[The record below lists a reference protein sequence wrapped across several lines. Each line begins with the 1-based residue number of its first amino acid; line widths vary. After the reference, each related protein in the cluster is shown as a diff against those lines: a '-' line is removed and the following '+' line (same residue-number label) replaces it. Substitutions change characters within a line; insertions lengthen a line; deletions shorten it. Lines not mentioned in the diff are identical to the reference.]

1 MSERRVAPSAR
12 LPDASGPPAALRPG
26 ACVCA
31 SRGDVS
37 AVYDGDMRRHS
48 FVSLALVASCLVACG
63 GASYERSPAQYAPER
78 DYAQPGST
86 ATSAPSEPQADYGG
100 VEEEKSASVDGQYVA
115 PSSRP
120 EPSKPADKPAP
131 SGLEERLVVY
141 TGYLKLRVKRLL
153 AAVDAI
159 TALTEKAGGYVESL
173 TQRVVVVRVPRGDFD
188 ATMKAFADLGTVVD
202 RRVKALDV
210 TQQFTDL
217 QARLVVA
224 RDTRERLLAL
234 LEKTTHPEERRRIL
248 QEVKRLTE
256 QIESMSSTL
265 ATLQNLVDFYT
276 ITIELE
282 PVLDNAGAQT
292 HRSPFAWVRALAP
305 HLQSIEEGRD
315 ELDMTLPDGF
325 VLFDEDDAWRA
336 QSADTSVL
344 RAGLVEN
351 EPRGDAG
358 FWADAVDHEMEGRDE
373 ERVDAG
379 ESGRVVYRVYRDK
392 DVQPRWY
399 LVGLHVDGERL
410 FVVEAFFPN
419 EDAWKR
425 HHENVVKA
433 LSTFRVQ

>member
-1 MSERRVAPSAR
+1 MCRFPIV
-12 LPDASGPPAALRPG
+12 
-26 ACVCA
+26 
-31 SRGDVS
+31 
-37 AVYDGDMRRHS
+37 
-48 FVSLALVASCLVACG
+48 LVALAAACLAACG
-63 GASYERSPAQYAPER
+63 GASYDKSPSRYAPEPE
-78 DYAQPGST
+78 YAPRAEATSAIPTTPGLDVADDAGGAEKFYAPS
-86 ATSAPSEPQADYGG
+86 ATSAPPTQQPA
-100 VEEEKSASVDGQYVA
+100 
-115 PSSRP
+115 R
-120 EPSKPADKPAP
+120 PADKAAP
-131 SGLEERLVVY
+131 NGLEERLVVY

-153 AAVDAI
+153 AAVDAV
-159 TALTEKAGGYVESL
+159 TALVEKAGGYVESL
-173 TQRVVVVRVPRGDFD
+173 TQRVVVVRVPRGDFE
-188 ATMKAFADLGTVVD
+188 ATMKAFAELGTVVD

-292 HRSPFAWVRALAP
+292 HRSPFAWVRGLAP
-305 HLQSIEEGRD
+305 HLQTIDEGRD
-315 ELDMTLPDGF
+315 ELDMALPDGF

-344 RAGLVEN
+344 RAGRVEN
-351 EPRGDAG
+351 DPRGDAG
-358 FWADAVDHEMEGRDE
+358 YWADAVDHEMDGRDE
-373 ERVDAG
+373 ERVAAG
-379 ESGRVVYRVYRDK
+379 ESGPVVYRVFRDK

-399 LVGLHVDGERL
+399 LVGLRVDGERL

-425 HHENVVKA
+425 HQENVVKA